1 MCQRKDFCKSV
12 HNISSS
18 CDGDGCLTWVKCRNK
33 GDPFFFHFA
42 NGTTGRGGRECK
54 SANGKTVIVPRSHSP
69 AFPSL
74 RRRMGKR
81 CRCCRNVVPNY
92 NFSVEGHQPERFS
105 EGPPYF
111 NKGTTGP
118 RSAARFKP
126 EEHPRSKLLKY
137 SEQEEEKEQQ
147 LK

>member
-1 MCQRKDFCKSV
+1 MATAAWREWNVETKETRSSF
-12 HNISSS
+12 ISRMERR
-18 CDGDGCLTWVKCRNK
+18 DG
-33 GDPFFFHFA
+33 
-42 NGTTGRGGRECK
+42 TGGGCK